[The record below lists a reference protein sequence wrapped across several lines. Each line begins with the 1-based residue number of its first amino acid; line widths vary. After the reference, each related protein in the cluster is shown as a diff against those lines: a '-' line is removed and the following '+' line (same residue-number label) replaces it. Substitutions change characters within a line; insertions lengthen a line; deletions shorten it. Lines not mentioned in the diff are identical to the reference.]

1 MHECTQDLHI
11 ISCIF
16 EKLGLCFKVTFP
28 SESQFYQMK
37 FRQNVS
43 KLTYYFTERPCLS
56 ARSKKTRKGRFSGQ
70 KMVNRSRHWPNR
82 VNWLGYRST
91 GYSFLVEVRSREA
104 KNTISLPI
112 AFLSQSKDLSSQS
125 RVTVTCQT
133 LNAPMASE
141 MVNPQLD
148 RSRLLFGCLAP
159 DVRNL

>member
-28 SESQFYQMK
+28 SKSQLYQMK

-70 KMVNRSRHWPNR
+70 KMVNRSRDWPNR
-82 VNWLGYRST
+82 LNRLRYQST
-91 GYSFLVEVRSREA
+91 GYPFSIEVR
-104 KNTISLPI
+104 L
-112 AFLSQSKDLSSQS
+112 
-125 RVTVTCQT
+125 RVTVTCQA
-133 LNAPMASE
+133 LNALMASE
-141 MVNPQLD
+141 LVDPQLD
-148 RSRLLFGCLAP
+148 RLRLFFDFLALE
-159 DVRNL
+159 VRNL